1 MVSIDVKCAVTTAIL
16 SVLIYLLLV
25 NILTGVWGQNTGKAM
40 NGEGVAWFQSMEVV
54 MLVGVFVASNVNN
67 YLFNSCK
74 SA

>member
-1 MVSIDVKCAVTTAIL
+1 MLSIDVKCAVTTAIL

-40 NGEGVAWFQSMEVV
+40 NGEGVAWFQSMEVF
-54 MLVGVFVASNVNN
+54 MLVGVFLASNFNY